1 MEQTVYEK
9 YLRDLE
15 RLVNTDSGQ
24 DCPEGILEI
33 ARFFDREFKLMG
45 WITSMPEVGAVAPCF
60 TAMNVK
66 ADHYDFFITGHMDTV
81 FPKGTA
87 AERPFRVEGNRA
99 YGPGVCDMK
108 QGLLSTLYALRSI
121 SPEILERRN
130 IIVVFQPDEEI
141 GSPYSRK
148 YLQEVASKS
157 DICIVMEAAEAED
170 KPIHC
175 IQRKGMIKF
184 NFVFTGKA
192 GHAGFMLTN
201 GSISAITEMSYWINR
216 IMGLVNRET
225 ETTANIGL
233 VSGGTASNVVA
244 QNAQMTG
251 EIRFERLDEA
261 EKAKALIRE
270 LYDHA
275 AETGVKVERPLDRF
289 EPPMVPSR
297 ETEVFTDWVEAL
309 ASAEGREF
317 VVRKRGGLSASNFIS
332 PVIPVCI
339 DGMGAAGNGAH
350 SVDEY
355 LCTDSIGPDTD
366 FIAKIITLAE

>member
-1 MEQTVYEK
+1 MEKAVYDK

-24 DCPEGILEI
+24 DNPEGIIEV

-45 WITSMPEVGAVAPCF
+45 WITSMDEVGAVAPCF

-108 QGLLSTLYALRSI
+108 QGLLSTLYAIKSL

-148 YLQEVASKS
+148 YLQKVASKS

-175 IQRKGMIKF
+175 IQRKGIIKF
-184 NFVFTGKA
+184 NFIFTGKA

-261 EKAKALIRE
+261 DKAKALIKE

-275 AETGVKVERPLDRF
+275 AEAGVKVERPLDRF
-289 EPPMVPSR
+289 DPPMVPSR
-297 ETEVFTDWVEAL
+297 ETEVFTDWVTAL
-309 ASAEGREF
+309 AEAEGREF

-339 DGMGAAGNGAH
+339 DGMGPAGNGAH

>member
-1 MEQTVYEK
+1 MEKAVYDK

-15 RLVNTDSGQ
+15 RLVNIDSGQ
-24 DCPEGILEI
+24 DSPEGILEV

-45 WITSMPEVGAVAPCF
+45 WITSMTEVGAVAPCF

-108 QGLLSTLYALRSI
+108 QGLLSTLYAIKSLGH
-121 SPEILERRN
+121 EILERRS

-157 DICIVMEAAEAED
+157 DVCIVMEAAENED

-184 NFVFTGKA
+184 NFIFTGKA

-225 ETTANIGL
+225 GTTANIGL

-261 EKAKALIRE
+261 EKAKALIGE

-275 AETGVKVERPLDRF
+275 AKAGVKVERPLDRF
-289 EPPMVPSR
+289 EPPMVPSM
-297 ETEVFTDWVEAL
+297 ETEVFTDWVKAL
-309 ASAEGREF
+309 ASGEGREF
-317 VVRKRGGLSASNFIS
+317 VVRKRGGLSAANFVS
-332 PVIPVCI
+332 PIIPVCI
-339 DGMGAAGNGAH
+339 DGMGPSGGGAH

-355 LCTDSIGPDTD
+355 LCIDSIGPDTD
-366 FIAKIITLAE
+366 FVAKIMALAE

>member
-1 MEQTVYEK
+1 MEKAVYDK

-15 RLVNTDSGQ
+15 RLVNSDSGQ
-24 DCPEGILEI
+24 DNPEGILEV

-45 WITSMPEVGAVAPCF
+45 WITSMTEVGAVAPCF
-60 TAMNVK
+60 TAMNVQ

-99 YGPGVCDMK
+99 FGPGVCDMK
-108 QGLLSTLYALRSI
+108 QGLLSTLYAIKSLDH
-121 SPEILERRN
+121 EILERRS

-170 KPIHC
+170 KPVHC

-184 NFVFTGKA
+184 NFIFTGKA

-216 IMGLVNRET
+216 IMGLVNGET
-225 ETTANIGL
+225 GTTANIGL

-275 AETGVKVERPLDRF
+275 AEAGVKVERPLDRF

-297 ETEVFTDWVEAL
+297 ETEIFTEWVKDL
-309 ASAEGREF
+309 ASMEGREF

-366 FIAKIITLAE
+366 FVARIIALAE

>member
-1 MEQTVYEK
+1 MEQAVYDK
-9 YLRDLE
+9 YIRDLE

-24 DCPEGILEI
+24 DCPEGILEV
-33 ARFFDREFKLMG
+33 ARFFDREFRLMG
-45 WITSMPEVGAVAPCF
+45 WKTSMTEVGAVAPCF
-60 TAMNVK
+60 TAMNRPS
-66 ADHYDFFITGHMDTV
+66 DHYDFFITGHMDTV

-87 AERPFRVEGNRA
+87 AERPFRVDGNRA

-108 QGLLSTLYALRSI
+108 QGLLSTLYALRSL
-121 SPEILERRN
+121 SHEILERRN

-148 YLQEVASKS
+148 YLQEVAAKS
-157 DICIVMEAAEAED
+157 DICIVMEASEAED

-175 IQRKGMIKF
+175 IQRKGIIKF
-184 NFVFTGKA
+184 TFNFTGKA

-216 IMGLVNRET
+216 IMSLVNRET

-244 QNAQMTG
+244 QNARMTG

-261 EKAKALIRE
+261 EKAKALIQE

-275 AETGVKVERPLDRF
+275 ADAGVKVERPLDRF
-289 EPPMVPSR
+289 DPPMIPSR
-297 ETEVFTDWVEAL
+297 ETEIFTEWVKGL
-309 ASAEGREF
+309 AAEEGREF
-317 VVRKRGGLSASNFIS
+317 EVRKRGGLSAANFVS
-332 PVIPVCI
+332 PVITVCI
-339 DGMGAAGNGAH
+339 DGMGPSGGGAH
-350 SVDEY
+350 SVDEF